1 MTNKPCE
8 NHIMLLTQVKCG
20 VRIMLKAEDNRGI
33 RERDDEGMAGEKYRY
48 HKIYG
53 TIHFIPGC
61 CGHANTIKPGCKKEN
76 FGECFTYEE
85 AVERL
90 KVSNVIGK
98 KCTVCKWKKGE

>member
-1 MTNKPCE
+1 
-8 NHIMLLTQVKCG
+8 MLLTQVKWG

-48 HKIYG
+48 HKKRR

-61 CGHANTIKPGCKKEN
+61 CGHANTSKPGCRKEN

-90 KVSNVIGK
+90 KASNVIGK
-98 KCTVCKWKKGE
+98 KCTVCKWEKGE

>member
-1 MTNKPCE
+1 
-8 NHIMLLTQVKCG
+8 
-20 VRIMLKAEDNRGI
+20 MLKAEDNGGI

-48 HKIYG
+48 HKI
-53 TIHFIPGC
+53 PGC
-61 CGHANTIKPGCKKEN
+61 CGHANTSKPGCRKEN

-98 KCTVCKWKKGE
+98 KCTVCKWEKGE

>member
-48 HKIYG
+48 HKKRG

-61 CGHANTIKPGCKKEN
+61 CGHANTSKPGCRKEN

-90 KVSNVIGK
+90 KTSNVIGK
-98 KCTVCKWKKGE
+98 KCTVCKWEKGE

>member
-53 TIHFIPGC
+53 TIHFIPRC
-61 CGHANTIKPGCKKEN
+61 CGHGDTSKPGRKKEN

-85 AVERL
+85 AVELL
-90 KVSNVIGK
+90 KASNVIGK
-98 KCTVCKWKKGE
+98 KCTVCKWEKGE